1 MLIHVMVTW
10 QKYRTVYFFNWAERQ
25 QSGEGS
31 GTELKLGMEQI
42 PFASGEPNGGKIFW
56 MCATFNIAIY
66 AMEMIKLEV
75 NGKLVEL
82 QQGSFQLFNA
92 KEDFYINSPSIF

>member
-1 MLIHVMVTW
+1 
-10 QKYRTVYFFNWAERQ
+10 
-25 QSGEGS
+25 
-31 GTELKLGMEQI
+31 MEQI
-42 PFASGEPNGGKIFW
+42 PFASGEANGGKIFW

-82 QQGSFQLFNA
+82 
-92 KEDFYINSPSIF
+92 